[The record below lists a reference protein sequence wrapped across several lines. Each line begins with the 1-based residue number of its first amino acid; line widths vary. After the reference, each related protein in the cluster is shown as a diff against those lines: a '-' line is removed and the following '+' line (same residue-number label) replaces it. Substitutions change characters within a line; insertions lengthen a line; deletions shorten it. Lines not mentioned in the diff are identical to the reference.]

1 MERRSPLSIKELL
14 QKYPISASAPCRI
27 DIGGTV
33 DIKAMAIPL
42 ERLSPTTIN
51 MTLSL
56 RTTVRLLPYKDGMI
70 KIGSKGFEESIEVSL
85 EEISFKNPFSIYLC
99 AIRHFNLTGLEVE
112 ILSSSPPRSGL
123 GGSSSALIA
132 LLGALWKVEE
142 LLRGILPDRERI
154 LHLAYQIED
163 SVMGGF
169 CGMQDHAAALYG
181 GVNQWIWSYGDPLS
195 PYRRIRLIE
204 DAQSEMKGHIVV
216 AYSGLS
222 HSSSEINRGW
232 IEDFLS
238 GKTANDWIKANEI
251 VWIMADA
258 LKDKDW
264 NRASRLL
271 REEVKLRRKIT
282 PDAFTPLTQKMID
295 MAEGAGCGARFAGA
309 GGGGC
314 VWALGNR
321 DEIEILKERWNSE
334 FSDLREFKIL
344 DSEISSSGLSVD

>member
-1 MERRSPLSIKELL
+1 MERRSPLSIMELL
-14 QKYPISASAPCRI
+14 QKHSISASAPCRI

-51 MTLSL
+51 IALGL

-70 KIGSKGFEESIEVSL
+70 KIGSKGFKESIEFSL

-99 AIRHFNLTGLEVE
+99 AIRYFNFTGLEVE
-112 ILSSSPPRSGL
+112 ILSASPPRSGL

-142 LLRGILPDRERI
+142 QLGGSSTDKERI

-181 GVNQWIWSYGDPLS
+181 GINQWIWSYGDPLS
-195 PYRRIRLIE
+195 PYRKIRLME
-204 DAQSEMKGHIVV
+204 DAQNEMKGHIVV

-238 GKTANDWIKANEI
+238 GKTMKEWIKANEI
-251 VWIMADA
+251 VWNMADA

-264 NRASRLL
+264 NRASSFL
-271 REEVKLRRKIT
+271 REEVMLRRKIT
-282 PDAFTPLTQKMID
+282 PDAFTPVTQKMID
-295 MAEGAGCGARFAGA
+295 MAEDVGCGARFAGA